1 MNARSIPSLQD
12 DHRLPLEGGLGDLF
26 AIGCALHPDEPA
38 VADGKSA
45 FTFRELEHGAT
56 RLAHRLAAAGVER
69 GARVVVF
76 GAKLAVM
83 PVTAVAAWKLNAVY
97 VPLDGSMPIARARAL
112 LDRIQ
117 PRAVISL
124 DGTVDVGAYC
134 ADARIPRLS
143 QHDLLGM
150 LTDRSPVEPL
160 PHGLPADAHAPA
172 YIIFTSGS
180 TGTPK
185 GVEIAVGSLRA
196 YFRNHNR
203 VLRFDAAS
211 RVFSLAPFH
220 FDVSI
225 EDTLLPLSVGAYVF
239 QFRGVPA
246 GAIMREALSR
256 EKVTHLIAVST
267 LLTLITGA
275 PGDLNRNRFPA
286 LRAVMTG
293 AEVCDPAII
302 NAWKDSLP
310 GARLFNAYGP
320 TETTIVCMN
329 YEIEAVDTA
338 RANAYPIGRPL
349 DGVEAMVVDHDS
361 GERVSA
367 QGVPGELWI
376 GGPQVMNRYF
386 DQPEET
392 AKVIVERDGVRYY
405 RTGDICSYDACGEIV
420 FHGRA
425 DDEVKISGRRI
436 HLGEIR
442 QLILALPGVSRAAV
456 AVVTRNG
463 RDQIG
468 AVAMAADVGILAQI
482 EQHLAEQL
490 PEYMRPGVLAWSP
503 QPQMTS
509 TGKTDEKSIIERL
522 KDALKRS
529 DGRYFALSAKQIF
542 EPASS
547 ASEVA

>member
-1 MNARSIPSLQD
+1 
-12 DHRLPLEGGLGDLF
+12 
-26 AIGCALHPDEPA
+26 
-38 VADGKSA
+38 
-45 FTFRELEHGAT
+45 
-56 RLAHRLAAAGVER
+56 
-69 GARVVVF
+69 
-76 GAKLAVM
+76 
-83 PVTAVAAWKLNAVY
+83 
-97 VPLDGSMPIARARAL
+97 
-112 LDRIQ
+112 
-117 PRAVISL
+117 
-124 DGTVDVGAYC
+124 
-134 ADARIPRLS
+134 
-143 QHDLLGM
+143 M

-310 GARLFNAYGP
+310 GVRLFNAYGP

>member
-1 MNARSIPSLQD
+1 
-12 DHRLPLEGGLGDLF
+12 
-26 AIGCALHPDEPA
+26 
-38 VADGKSA
+38 
-45 FTFRELEHGAT
+45 
-56 RLAHRLAAAGVER
+56 
-69 GARVVVF
+69 
-76 GAKLAVM
+76 
-83 PVTAVAAWKLNAVY
+83 
-97 VPLDGSMPIARARAL
+97 
-112 LDRIQ
+112 
-117 PRAVISL
+117 
-124 DGTVDVGAYC
+124 
-134 ADARIPRLS
+134 
-143 QHDLLGM
+143 M

-310 GARLFNAYGP
+310 GVRLFNAYGP

-436 HLGEIR
+436 HLG
-442 QLILALPGVSRAAV
+442 
-456 AVVTRNG
+456 
-463 RDQIG
+463 
-468 AVAMAADVGILAQI
+468 
-482 EQHLAEQL
+482 
-490 PEYMRPGVLAWSP
+490 
-503 QPQMTS
+503 
-509 TGKTDEKSIIERL
+509 KS
-522 KDALKRS
+522 AN
-529 DGRYFALSAKQIF
+529 
-542 EPASS
+542 
-547 ASEVA
+547 